1 LATVRLVAQTGA
13 AIGREFSY
21 TLLHAVSSL
30 TEDDLR
36 AALATLVDSELIFL
50 RGTPPDAV
58 YSFKHA
64 LVQDAAHNSM
74 LRSYRQQLHAQI
86 AKALETQFPDII
98 ENRPELLA
106 QHFAEAGLSE
116 KSATYWGT
124 AGHRSTARSA
134 MAEAAAQFRKGLDQ
148 LALLPDNVEHQRLEL
163 QFRAALGAVLNAVK
177 GNAASETG
185 QAYARARE
193 LWEEL
198 GSPSEFL
205 HVPYGQS
212 RYHLFRG
219 EVDLAQKLAEELLHL
234 SRQRNDS
241 GGLILGHFSSG
252 RNLMLAGRFAASRS
266 HLAEVIALYD
276 PVSHDSLVHQVA
288 SHPHTNSQTFL
299 GLVLFCLG
307 YPDLGLRESNAAVG
321 EAQRL
326 AHPQS
331 LAVSLTY
338 GNILLLL
345 VGDNTAFDKQAKQLL
360 SLAIEQGF
368 RHWHAEATVYRGWLN
383 VKNGN
388 VIEGISLLRSGSTAY
403 RSTGAEAWTPNHIAL
418 VARAY
423 EIAGKVEK
431 PWRRWTTLCRLL
443 KEQECG
449 GSQQS

>member
-1 LATVRLVAQTGA
+1 
-13 AIGREFSY
+13 
-21 TLLHAVSSL
+21 
-30 TEDDLR
+30 
-36 AALATLVDSELIFL
+36 
-50 RGTPPDAV
+50 
-58 YSFKHA
+58 
-64 LVQDAAHNSM
+64 
-74 LRSYRQQLHAQI
+74 
-86 AKALETQFPDII
+86 
-98 ENRPELLA
+98 
-106 QHFAEAGLSE
+106 
-116 KSATYWGT
+116 
-124 AGHRSTARSA
+124 
-134 MAEAAAQFRKGLDQ
+134 
-148 LALLPDNVEHQRLEL
+148 
-163 QFRAALGAVLNAVK
+163 
-177 GNAASETG
+177 
-185 QAYARARE
+185 
-193 LWEEL
+193 
-198 GSPSEFL
+198 
-205 HVPYGQS
+205 
-212 RYHLFRG
+212 
-219 EVDLAQKLAEELLHL
+219 
-234 SRQRNDS
+234 
-241 GGLILGHFSSG
+241 
-252 RNLMLAGRFAASRS
+252 MLAGRFAASRS